1 VTVFAEVVFPLPV
14 DRSFQYGVPE
24 TLLPGIRP
32 GCRVVAPFGRRMLTG
47 FVVAV
52 IDGPPAGGIEL
63 KDIYEVLDETPLFPA
78 GFLRFTKELSARS
91 FAPWGEVL
99 AAALPPTLVPR
110 DRRKV
115 AWTPAGRE
123 ALEKGAFGKRE
134 RKLASFLPR
143 GRSLSPEFLAKK
155 MGVKS
160 LSSLL
165 TRLETEGLLVVRTTS
180 SRPGEKTRAAGS
192 ARTSRQLAFDFAR
205 AAPSATDGVEERIVE
220 GGSGSFYLFGSREAR
235 EAAYARLVRR
245 SLGVGGKVLY
255 LAPEIGLGEAAF
267 VRMKGSVGAPV
278 AVLHS
283 RLSKTRREGEW
294 RKLAEDRA
302 DAVVGPRS
310 ALLAP
315 LPGLRLIIVDEESD
329 ESYIQQEGQ
338 LYNAVKGARLRAEEE
353 KAVVVFGSSWPSV
366 EAFHEARSRGTL
378 ITLESERRKF
388 KCSIVDDR
396 GEKTALS
403 GVLKQK
409 IGECV
414 VRGDPVVLFV
424 NRRGYAPLVLCRR
437 CGHNPRCRRCD
448 IALSYHKK
456 GNTWVCHY
464 CGATLPASRKCP
476 ECGGMLVERRAGGI
490 EAVEEELKNAFP
502 GIGTACFDS
511 DSAGRET
518 DRERIVR
525 NFRKGRIP
533 VLLGTRLLAC
543 RTDVPKVRLA
553 MVLSPEALLGL
564 SDYRASQKVS
574 GSITQMISFVEDDEA
589 AEAVIQTSC
598 PSDPSIRAAAEGD
611 YSAFYE
617 AEIDARRLLNYPP
630 FTHLAEVLLRG
641 GNLRSLARKSRE
653 FAARL
658 KGGEGR
664 VEVLG
669 PALASVSR
677 ARGLYQ
683 VQLILKGREWDDLDQ
698 ALRRGLE
705 KIGIKKSLR
714 LSF

>member
-14 DRSFQYGVPE
+14 DRSFQYRLPE
-24 TLLPGIRP
+24 NLLPVIKP

-52 IDGPPAGGIEL
+52 VDGPPAGGFEL
-63 KDIYEVLDETPLFPA
+63 KDIHELLDKTPSFSA
-78 GFLRFTKELSARS
+78 DFLRFTKKLSARS
-91 FAPWGEVL
+91 FVPWGEIL
-99 AAALPPTLVPR
+99 AAALPPALVPR
-110 DRRKV
+110 DRKKV
-115 AWTPAGRE
+115 SWTPAGRE
-123 ALEKGAFGKRE
+123 ALEKGALGKRE

-143 GRSLSPEFLAKK
+143 GKVLSPAFLAKK
-155 MGVKS
+155 MEVKS
-160 LSSLL
+160 LSFLL
-165 TRLETEGLLVVRTTS
+165 SRLETQGLLEVRTVP
-180 SRPGEKTRAAGS
+180 SRPGKKTPAAGS
-192 ARTSRQLAFDFAR
+192 GRTSRQLELDFAR
-205 AAPSATDGVEERIVE
+205 AAPSATAAVERRIEE

-245 SLGVGGKVLY
+245 SFGVGGKVLY
-255 LAPEIGLGEAAF
+255 LAPEIDLSEAAL
-267 VRMKGSVGAPV
+267 VRMKAVLGGQA

-283 RLSKTRREGEW
+283 RLSKTRRENEW
-294 RKLAEDRA
+294 RKLAEGRA

-329 ESYIQQEGQ
+329 ESYVQQEGQ
-338 LYNAVKGARLRAEEE
+338 LYDAVKGARLRAEEE
-353 KAVVVFGSSWPSV
+353 RAVVVFGSSWPSV
-366 EAFHEARSRGTL
+366 EAFHEARTRGTL

-388 KCSIVDDR
+388 KCSVADDR
-396 GEKTALS
+396 GGKTALS

-409 IGECV
+409 IGERIVC
-414 VRGDPVVLFV
+414 GDPVILFV
-424 NRRGYAPLVLCRR
+424 NRRGYAPLVLCQR
-437 CGHNPRCRRCD
+437 CGHSPRCRRCD

-456 GNTWVCHY
+456 DNTWVCHY
-464 CGATLPASRKCP
+464 CGATLPASLKCP
-476 ECGGMLVERRAGGI
+476 ECGGTVVERRAKGI

-511 DSAGRET
+511 DAAGREA

-525 NFRKGRIP
+525 DFRKGRIP

-543 RTDVPKVRLA
+543 RTDVPRVRLA
-553 MVLSPEALLGL
+553 GIVSPEALLGL
-564 SDYRASQKVS
+564 SDYRASQKAS
-574 GSITQMISFVEDDEA
+574 GSITQMISFVEDDER

-598 PSDPSIRAAAEGD
+598 PSDLSIRAAAEGD
-611 YSAFYE
+611 YPAFYA
-617 AEIDARRLLNYPP
+617 AEIKARRLLNYPP

-641 GNLRSLARKSRE
+641 GDLRSLARKSRE

-658 KGGEGR
+658 KGCEGE

-683 VQLILKGREWDDLDQ
+683 VQVILKGREWDDLDK
-698 ALRRGLE
+698 ALRHGIE
-705 KIGIKKSLR
+705 KIGTKRALR
-714 LSF
+714 FS

>member
-14 DRSFQYGVPE
+14 DRSFQYGLPE
-24 TLLPGIRP
+24 TLLPVIKP

-52 IDGPPAGGIEL
+52 VDGSPAGGFEL
-63 KDIYEVLDETPLFPA
+63 KDLHELLDKTPSFSA
-78 GFLRFTKELSARS
+78 DFLRFTKKLSARS
-91 FAPWGEVL
+91 FVPWGEIL
-99 AAALPPTLVPR
+99 AAALPPALVPR
-110 DRRKV
+110 DRKKV
-115 AWTPAGRE
+115 SWTPAGRE
-123 ALEKGAFGKRE
+123 ALEKGTLGKRE

-143 GRSLSPEFLAKK
+143 GKALSPAFLAKK
-155 MGVKS
+155 MEVKS
-160 LSSLL
+160 LFSLL
-165 TRLETEGLLVVRTTS
+165 SRLETQGLLDVRTVP
-180 SRPGEKTRAAGS
+180 SRPGKRTPAAGS
-192 ARTSRQLAFDFAR
+192 GRTSRQLELDFAP
-205 AAPSATDGVEERIVE
+205 AAPSAMDAVEERIAE
-220 GGSGSFYLFGSREAR
+220 GGSGSIYLFGSREAR

-245 SLGVGGKVLY
+245 SFGACGRVLY
-255 LAPEIGLGEAAF
+255 LAPEIGLSEAAL
-267 VRMKGSVGAPV
+267 VRMKAVLGGPA

-283 RLSKTRREGEW
+283 RLSKTRREDEW
-294 RKLAEDRA
+294 RKLAEGRA

-329 ESYIQQEGQ
+329 ESYVQQEGQ
-338 LYNAVKGARLRAEEE
+338 LYDAVKGARLRAEEE
-353 KAVVVFGSSWPSV
+353 RAVVVLGSSWPSV
-366 EAFHEARSRGTL
+366 EAFYEARTRGTL

-388 KCSIVDDR
+388 KCSVADDR
-396 GEKTALS
+396 GGKTALS

-409 IGECV
+409 IGERIVC
-414 VRGDPVVLFV
+414 GDPVILFV
-424 NRRGYAPLVLCRR
+424 NRRGYAPLVLCPR
-437 CGHNPRCRRCD
+437 CGHSPRCRRCD

-456 GNTWVCHY
+456 DNTWACHY
-464 CGATLPASRKCP
+464 CGATLPASWKCP
-476 ECGGMLVERRAGGI
+476 ECGGTLVERRAKGI

-511 DSAGRET
+511 DAAGREA
-518 DRERIVR
+518 DQERIVQA
-525 NFRKGRIP
+525 FRKGRIP

-553 MVLSPEALLGL
+553 GVVSPEILLGL

-574 GSITQMISFVEDDEA
+574 GSITQMISFVEDDER

-598 PSDPSIRAAAEGD
+598 PSDLSIRAAAEGD
-611 YSAFYE
+611 YPAFYE
-617 AEIDARRLLNYPP
+617 AEIEARRLLNYPP

-641 GNLRSLARKSRE
+641 GDLRSLARKSRE

-658 KGGEGR
+658 KGCEEEI
-664 VEVLG
+664 EVLG

-683 VQLILKGREWDDLDQ
+683 IQVILKGREWDDLDK
-698 ALRRGLE
+698 ALRQGLE
-705 KIGIKKSLR
+705 KIGTKRALR
-714 LSF
+714 LSW

>member
-14 DRSFQYGVPE
+14 DRSFQYGLPE
-24 TLLPGIRP
+24 NLLPAIKP

-52 IDGPPAGGIEL
+52 VDGPPAGGFEL
-63 KDIYEVLDETPLFPA
+63 KDIHELLDKTPSFSA
-78 GFLRFTKELSARS
+78 DFLRFTKKLSARS
-91 FAPWGEVL
+91 FTPWGEVL

-110 DRRKV
+110 DRKRV
-115 AWTPAGRE
+115 SWTSAGRE
-123 ALEKGAFGKRE
+123 ALEKGTLGKRE

-143 GRSLSPEFLAKK
+143 GKALSRAFLAKK

-165 TRLETEGLLVVRTTS
+165 ARLEKEGLLAVRTVP
-180 SRPGEKTRAAGS
+180 SRPGKKVPAAGGG
-192 ARTSRQLAFDFAR
+192 RTSRQLELDFAP
-205 AAPSATDGVEERIVE
+205 AALSATAAVERRIE
-220 GGSGSFYLFGSREAR
+220 GDGSGSFYLFGTREAR

-245 SLGVGGKVLY
+245 SFGARGKVLY
-255 LAPEIGLGEAAF
+255 LAPEIGLSEAAL
-267 VRMKGSVGAPV
+267 VRMKAVLGGQA

-283 RLSKTRREGEW
+283 RLSKTRREDEW
-294 RKLAEDRA
+294 RKLVEGRA
-302 DAVVGPRS
+302 DAVVGARS

-329 ESYIQQEGQ
+329 ESYVQQEGQ
-338 LYNAVKGARLRAEEE
+338 LYDAVKGSRLRAEEE

-366 EAFHEARSRGTL
+366 EAFHEAKIKETL

-388 KCSIVDDR
+388 KCSITDDR
-396 GEKTALS
+396 GGKTALS

-409 IGECV
+409 IGERI

-424 NRRGYAPLVLCRR
+424 NRRGYAPLVLCPH
-437 CGHNPRCRRCD
+437 CGHNLRCRRCD

-456 GNTWVCHY
+456 DNTWACHY

-476 ECGGMLVERRAGGI
+476 ECGGTLVERRATGI
-490 EAVEEELKNAFP
+490 EAVEEELKNVFP
-502 GIGTACFDS
+502 GIRTARFDL
-511 DSAGRET
+511 DAAGREA
-518 DRERIVR
+518 DRERIIQD
-525 NFRKGRIP
+525 FRKGRIP

-543 RTDVPKVRLA
+543 RTDVPKVLLA
-553 MVLSPEALLGL
+553 GVVSPEALLGL

-574 GSITQMISFVEDDEA
+574 GSITQMISFVEDDER

-598 PSDPSIRAAAEGD
+598 PSDLSIRAAAEGD
-611 YSAFYE
+611 YPAFYE
-617 AEIDARRLLNYPP
+617 AEIKARRLLNYPP

-641 GNLRSLARKSRE
+641 GDLRSLARRSRE
-653 FAARL
+653 FAATL
-658 KGGEGR
+658 KGREGE

-669 PALASVSR
+669 PALASVSK

-683 VQLILKGREWDDLDQ
+683 VQVILKGREWDDLDK
-698 ALRRGLE
+698 ALRQGIE
-705 KIGIKKSLR
+705 KIGIKRTLR
-714 LSF
+714 LSW

>member
-1 VTVFAEVVFPLPV
+1 MTVFAEVVFPLPV
-14 DRSFQYGVPE
+14 DRSFQYGIPE
-24 TLLPGIRP
+24 TLLPVIKP
-32 GCRVVAPFGRRMLTG
+32 GCRVIAPFGRRMLTG

-52 IDGPPAGGIEL
+52 VEGPSAGGFEL
-63 KDIYEVLDETPLFPA
+63 KNIREVLDKTPSFSA
-78 GFLRFTKELSARS
+78 GFLRFTKALSTRS

-99 AAALPPTLVPR
+99 AAALPPTLVPK

-115 AWTPAGRE
+115 LLTSAGRA
-123 ALEKGAFGKRE
+123 ALEKGALGKRE
-134 RKLASFLPR
+134 RKLASFLLC
-143 GRSLSPEFLAKK
+143 GRALSPAFLAKK
-155 MGVKS
+155 MDVKS
-160 LSSLL
+160 LSSLFA
-165 TRLETEGLLVVRTTS
+165 RLETEGLLDVRTTS
-180 SRPGEKTRAAGS
+180 SRPRKKTPAAGS
-192 ARTSRQLAFDFAR
+192 VRTSRQLELDFAR
-205 AAPSATDGVEERIVE
+205 TAPSATAAVEGRIEE

-235 EAAYARLVRR
+235 EAAYIRLVRR
-245 SLGVGGKVLY
+245 SFGAHGRVLY
-255 LAPEIGLGEAAF
+255 LAPEIGLGEAAL
-267 VRMKGSVGAPV
+267 VRIKALLGGPA

-283 RLSKTRREGEW
+283 RLSKTRREDEW
-294 RKLAEDRA
+294 RKLAEGRV
-302 DAVVGPRS
+302 DAVVGSRS

-315 LPGLRLIIVDEESD
+315 LPALRLIIVDEESN
-329 ESYIQQEGQ
+329 ESYVQQEGQ
-338 LYNAVKGARLRAEEE
+338 LYDAMKGARLRAEEE

-366 EAFHEARSRGTL
+366 EAFHEARTKGTL

-388 KCSIVDDR
+388 KCSIADDR

-409 IGECV
+409 IGERII
-414 VRGDPVVLFV
+414 RGDPVVLFV
-424 NRRGYAPLVLCRR
+424 NRRGYAPLVLCLR
-437 CGHNPRCRRCD
+437 CGHSPRCRRCD

-456 GNTWVCHY
+456 DNTWACHY
-464 CGATLPASRKCP
+464 CGATQPASPKCP
-476 ECGGMLVERRAGGI
+476 KCGGTLVERRAKGI

-511 DSAGRET
+511 DAAGRET
-518 DRERIVR
+518 DRERIVQE
-525 NFRKGRIP
+525 FRKGKIP

-543 RTDVPKVRLA
+543 RTDVPRVRLA
-553 MVLSPEALLGL
+553 GVVSPEALLGL

-598 PSDPSIRAAAEGD
+598 PSDLSIRAAAEGD
-611 YSAFYE
+611 YPAFYE
-617 AEIDARRLLNYPP
+617 AEIEARRLLNYPP

-641 GNLRSLARKSRE
+641 GDLRSLARKSRE

-658 KGGEGR
+658 KGREGE

-683 VQLILKGREWDDLDQ
+683 IQVILKGREWDDLDKS
-698 ALRRGLE
+698 LRRGLE
-705 KIGIKKSLR
+705 KIGTKRSLR
-714 LSF
+714 LSW